1 MPSCANSKFQNDLV
15 RGEWGWDGFIVSDCG
30 AIGDVESPHH
40 FTNGHDE
47 TVAATLK
54 GGCDLECD
62 SYYKQYLP
70 SALNTSKISEA
81 DIDKAISRIFTHF
94 IALGELDGPD
104 DVVYQNY
111 GPELVDTTEHRRL
124 SLSVA
129 EQAMTLLKNEGG
141 LLPLKKTAKVAFV
154 GPQAN
159 FTQEM
164 LSNCKSCTAPFPS
177 SADASK
183 KRLHQTKGRACS

>member
-70 SALNTSKISEA
+70 SALNASKISEVRA
-81 DIDKAISRIFTHF
+81 AIGFRQTRRRVV
-94 IALGELDGPD
+94 AL
-104 DVVYQNY
+104 
-111 GPELVDTTEHRRL
+111 
-124 SLSVA
+124 
-129 EQAMTLLKNEGG
+129 
-141 LLPLKKTAKVAFV
+141 
-154 GPQAN
+154 
-159 FTQEM
+159 
-164 LSNCKSCTAPFPS
+164 
-177 SADASK
+177 
-183 KRLHQTKGRACS
+183 